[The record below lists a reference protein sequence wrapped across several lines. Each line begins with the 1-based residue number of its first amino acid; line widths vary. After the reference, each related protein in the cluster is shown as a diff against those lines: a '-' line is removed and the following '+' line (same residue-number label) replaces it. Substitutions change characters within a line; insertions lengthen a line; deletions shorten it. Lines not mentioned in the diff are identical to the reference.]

1 MYSFFVH
8 FFKLMLYFLYNFWQS
23 NQKTIAFGKNYFR
36 FGGKYMKHI
45 QKKQSFFCDNNFK
58 NIIFDDNCIFFDIE
72 TTGFSAKTST
82 LYLIGCLYKKESDI
96 VMEQF
101 FAESKDDEKEVLLH
115 FIELLSNYK
124 TIFSFNGLGFDLP
137 FIKAKCET
145 YGITHNF
152 DQYQYIDIFKEVTN
166 IKFLLKLPNYKQK
179 TIEDFLGI
187 YRNDKYSG
195 GELISI
201 YEEYVQT
208 KDAHSEELL
217 LLHNYEDVVGM
228 LDLLPILSYRQILK
242 DGYHVKNAETTTYT
256 NYDGECGLEMIITLQ
271 NKYSVPQRISHQC
284 NEFYI
289 TMNKDLTKIRI
300 PVFEG
305 ELKFFYSNYKDYYY
319 LPVEDMAI
327 HKSVA
332 SFVDKEYREKAKAC
346 NCYTRKT
353 SQFLP
358 QYDSIM
364 NPSFKKEHKDKCT
377 YFELTE
383 DFMTSSEMLQRYV
396 EHIFNIL

>member
-1 MYSFFVH
+1 
-8 FFKLMLYFLYNFWQS
+8 
-23 NQKTIAFGKNYFR
+23 
-36 FGGKYMKHI
+36 
-45 QKKQSFFCDNNFK
+45 
-58 NIIFDDNCIFFDIE
+58 
-72 TTGFSAKTST
+72 
-82 LYLIGCLYKKESDI
+82 
-96 VMEQF
+96 
-101 FAESKDDEKEVLLH
+101 
-115 FIELLSNYK
+115 
-124 TIFSFNGLGFDLP
+124 
-137 FIKAKCET
+137 
-145 YGITHNF
+145 
-152 DQYQYIDIFKEVTN
+152 
-166 IKFLLKLPNYKQK
+166 
-179 TIEDFLGI
+179 
-187 YRNDKYSG
+187 
-195 GELISI
+195 
-201 YEEYVQT
+201 
-208 KDAHSEELL
+208 
-217 LLHNYEDVVGM
+217 
-228 LDLLPILSYRQILK
+228 
-242 DGYHVKNAETTTYT
+242 
-256 NYDGECGLEMIITLQ
+256 
-271 NKYSVPQRISHQC
+271 
-284 NEFYI
+284 
-289 TMNKDLTKIRI
+289 MNKDLTKIRI